1 MMNYGRFTLDGSDAY
16 DKYGVFVANDGYA
29 ALLSYPALKAIDENT
44 WPELNGV
51 DPDLMSPELDTRSF
65 QIPFYSKTVNSIQD
79 FYKDISEG
87 AFHTFCFTELG
98 GLSLPLRMVQQDNQ
112 TLFPHIGSFTLTFAD
127 DTPFV
132 ENYAYDKPDASTFLT
147 PPQSGYQIDDLKLSD
162 LGIYV
167 LNAQDIYQM
176 PTVKQNLLIN
186 NPTNNGATYDGK
198 SVLFSKKELTLKCWA
213 RYTTPAAMIVALN
226 AFVHDL
232 LQTTEKTDTDGTVYN
247 DALHELLLAD
257 TNEDYPFYYGQL
269 TVTKFQILSN
279 GTVWV
284 EFDLKLELTAM
295 DVDGE
300 IYLLATEDGQF
311 YIQTEDGQYYINLN
325 KYVDKE

>member
-1 MMNYGRFTLDGSDAY
+1 
-16 DKYGVFVANDGYA
+16 
-29 ALLSYPALKAIDENT
+29 
-44 WPELNGV
+44 
-51 DPDLMSPELDTRSF
+51 
-65 QIPFYSKTVNSIQD
+65 
-79 FYKDISEG
+79 
-87 AFHTFCFTELG
+87 
-98 GLSLPLRMVQQDNQ
+98 
-112 TLFPHIGSFTLTFAD
+112 
-127 DTPFV
+127 
-132 ENYAYDKPDASTFLT
+132 
-147 PPQSGYQIDDLKLSD
+147 
-162 LGIYV
+162 
-167 LNAQDIYQM
+167 
-176 PTVKQNLLIN
+176 
-186 NPTNNGATYDGK
+186 
-198 SVLFSKKELTLKCWA
+198 VLFSKKELTLKCWA